1 MNRRYPVD
9 YNILISVLIL
19 VSIGVI
25 MVFSASSASAYY
37 TYNDSFY
44 FLKRQLLWST
54 IGFFA
59 MTIMMNIDY
68 HKLRKIVGI
77 YLFGSILLLIAV
89 LIPGIGV
96 ESYNATRWIGVGSFT
111 IQPSEF
117 AKYAIILYIANYFD
131 KKPNYAKS
139 FKKGVLPVL
148 FLAGLLFFLIMK
160 QPNFSTA
167 GTIFIISIILLF
179 VAGAKISFMA
189 TLFGLGGSAALIVV
203 ASVKYIRQRVFTFL
217 NPWQDIQKHGY
228 QIVQSLYAL
237 GSGGLFGVGL
247 GRSRQK
253 FMYLPMPQNDFIFSI
268 IGEELGLIGTATILL
283 LFLYLIMRGLRVA
296 AKAPD
301 MFGCLI
307 ATGITGLIGVQTL
320 INVAV
325 VTSSMPATGV
335 SLPFISYG
343 GTSTVLMMG
352 AMGVLLNISRYSNS
366 DRS

>member
-1 MNRRYPVD
+1 MHKKYPVD
-9 YNILISVLIL
+9 YNILITVLIL
-19 VSIGVI
+19 VSIGVV

-44 FLKRQLLWST
+44 FLKRQLLWA
-54 IGFFA
+54 ILGFFA
-59 MTIMMNIDY
+59 MSFMMNLDY
-68 HKLRKIVGI
+68 VILKRFAGI
-77 YLFGSILLLIAV
+77 FLVISITLLIVV

-96 ESYNATRWIGVGSFT
+96 NRYNATRWIGVGSLT
-111 IQPSEF
+111 IQPSEI
-117 AKYAIILYIANYFD
+117 AKYALIIFLAKYFD
-131 KKPNYAKS
+131 KNTEYAKS
-139 FKKGVLPVL
+139 FKKGVVPVL
-148 FLAGLLFFLIMK
+148 ALAGLLFVLIMM

-167 GTIFIISIILLF
+167 GTIFIISIIMLF
-179 VAGAKISFMA
+179 VAGARISFMA
-189 TLFGLGGSAALIVV
+189 TLFGLGGLAALIVF
-203 ASVKYIRQRVFTFL
+203 SSFKYIRERVFTFL
-217 NPWQDIQKHGY
+217 NPWQDIQKSGY

-268 IGEELGLIGTATILL
+268 IGEELGLIGTITILL
-283 LFLYLIMRGLRVA
+283 LFLYLILRGLRVA

-301 MFGCLI
+301 MFGCLL
-307 ATGITGLIGVQTL
+307 ATGVTALIGVQTL

-343 GTSTVLMMG
+343 GTSTVIMMAG
-352 AMGVLLNISRYSNS
+352 MGILLNISRYANL
-366 DRS
+366 DRG

>member
-1 MNRRYPVD
+1 MTKKHPVD
-9 YNILISVLIL
+9 YNILITVLIL
-19 VSIGVI
+19 VSIGVV
-25 MVFSASSASAYY
+25 MVFSASSASAFY

-44 FLKRQLLWST
+44 FLKRQLLWVI
-54 IGFFA
+54 IGFF
-59 MTIMMNIDY
+59 IMSFVMNVDY
-68 HKLRKIVGI
+68 
-77 YLFGSILLLIAV
+77 SILKKYASPFLLLSIFLLIIV

-96 ESYNATRWIGVGSFT
+96 NKYNATRWIGIGSFT
-111 IQPSEF
+111 IQPSEI
-117 AKYAIILYIANYFD
+117 AKYAFIIYLSKYFD
-131 KKPNYAKS
+131 KNPDYAKS
-139 FKKGVLPVL
+139 FKKGVLPVIG
-148 FLAGLLFFLIMK
+148 LAGLFFILIMK

-167 GTIFIISIILLF
+167 GTIFIIAIIILF
-179 VAGAKISFMA
+179 VAGAKISFMVG
-189 TLFGLGGSAALIVV
+189 LFSLGGV
-203 ASVKYIRQRVFTFL
+203 ASILVFSSMKYIRERVFTFL
-217 NPWQDIQKHGY
+217 NPWQDIQKSGY

-268 IGEELGLIGTATILL
+268 IGEELGLIGTVTILL
-283 LFLYLIMRGLRVA
+283 LFLYLILRGFRVA

-301 MFGCLI
+301 MFGSLF
-307 ATGITGLIGVQTL
+307 ATGITALIAVQTI

-343 GTSTVLMMG
+343 GTSTVIMMAG
-352 AMGVLLNISRYSNS
+352 MGVLLNISRYAEI